1 MVTALDVSPA
11 ADSPSQ
17 AWCLVMPAK
26 RLRARIAAHE
36 SNPVAVV
43 RTLNV
48 AEVSYAQAHR
58 ETGFPGSLGDL
69 RSVELI
75 DDNSRWSSR
84 TGILSDSRL
93 RTYAGGGADMKYQIF
108 AVPDK
113 YNQSGVQMFLLGRG
127 RHDQVRRG
135 SAENCFQSGAPL
147 T

>member
-1 MVTALDVSPA
+1 
-11 ADSPSQ
+11 
-17 AWCLVMPAK
+17 MPAK

-84 TGILSDSRL
+84 TGTLSDSRL
-93 RTYAGGGADMKYQIF
+93 LPEAART
-108 AVPDK
+108 
-113 YNQSGVQMFLLGRG
+113 
-127 RHDQVRRG
+127 
-135 SAENCFQSGAPL
+135 
-147 T
+147 